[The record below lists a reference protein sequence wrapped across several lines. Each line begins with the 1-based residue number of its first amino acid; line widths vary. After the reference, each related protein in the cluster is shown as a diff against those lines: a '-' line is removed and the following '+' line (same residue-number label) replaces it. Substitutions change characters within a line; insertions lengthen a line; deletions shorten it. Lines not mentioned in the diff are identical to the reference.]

1 MSTPPFVGGTAGIPD
16 NRVMMGGGSPVA
28 PPPSLIGTSPLPA
41 DKALELQIKAMQSQ
55 MKMIDFQ
62 IKALKKQSHGKDKK
76 KAALANVKIKALEA
90 KKAGLQT
97 GITTKQ
103 NKVYELRGEY
113 EKLLTGENRDA
124 FMAINALFS
133 DYGLGSLA
141 GKIFEFV
148 KNGYSADTISILLQ
162 DTDEYKKRFAAN
174 EARRKAGISVLSPAE
189 YLAVENSY
197 RQIMRQSG
205 LPIGFYDTNDDF
217 TNFISGDMSPTELQ
231 SRVELA
237 TQATAL
243 ANPEYKRA
251 LKQMGLSDG
260 ELTAYFLDPNRALPF
275 IQKTA
280 ATAAIGAEALQ
291 RGFSFD
297 QQYAENLATQGVSAE
312 QAAQG
317 YAQIGDEFTDLK
329 TLGAIYGGGWTQRQ
343 AEEATFTGG
352 VAANKQRE
360 RLISSEKG
368 QFSGAAG
375 GARQGL
381 AGRGG
386 AR

>member
-1 MSTPPFVGGTAGIPD
+1 MAEFIPTTNVGANPA
-16 NRVMMGGGSPVA
+16 SPEMRLRMEMKV
-28 PPPSLIGTSPLPA
+28 
-41 DKALELQIKAMQSQ
+41 LELQSKRIKR
-55 MKMIDFQ
+55 MIADA
-62 IKALKKQSHGKDKK
+62 KKRLKSKDKK
-76 KAALANVKIKALEA
+76 EVARAKAQIAFQEKRLESNTKAI
-90 KKAGLQT
+90 T
-97 GITTKQ
+97 GKQ
-103 NKVYELRGEY
+103 NKIYEVRGEY
-113 EKLLTGENRDA
+113 EKLLTGEGRDA

-174 EARRKAGISVLSPAE
+174 DARRKAGISVLSPAE

-197 RQIMRQSG
+197 RQIMSQSG
-205 LPIGFYDTNDDF
+205 LPVGFYDSTDDF
-217 TNFISGDMSPTELQ
+217 TKFISGDMSPTELQ
-231 SRVELA
+231 SRVEMA

-243 ANPEYKRA
+243 ANPEYKQA

-260 ELTAYFLDPNRALPF
+260 DLTAYFLDQKRALPF

-291 RGFSFD
+291 RGFAFD
-297 QQYAENLATQGVSAE
+297 QQYAENLATQGISAE

-317 YAQIGDEFTDLK
+317 YAQIGDEFSDLK

-343 AEEATFTGG
+343 AEESTFTGG
-352 VAANKQRE
+352 TGAGKQRE
-360 RLISSEKG
+360 RLVSQEKG
-368 QFSGAAG
+368 AFSGAAG
-375 GARQGL
+375 GARSGL

>member
-1 MSTPPFVGGTAGIPD
+1 MTTPT
-16 NRVMMGGGSPVA
+16 NM
-28 PPPSLIGTSPLPA
+28 IGTVNP
-41 DKALELQIKAMQSQ
+41 E
-55 MKMIDFQ
+55 
-62 IKALKKQSHGKDKK
+62 
-76 KAALANVKIKALEA
+76 AALALQVKALQEQQ
-90 KKAGLQT
+90 KALQKQVEGLRTKVKGKPGKGPAGAANMARMKAQLALLEKRLT
-97 GITTKQ
+97 DTVKNLNTKQ
-103 NKVYELRGEY
+103 NSLYEMRGEY

-124 FMAINALFS
+124 FMAINSLFGN
-133 DYGLGSLA
+133 YGLESLA

-197 RQIMRQSG
+197 RQIFRQSG
-205 LPIGFYDTNDDF
+205 LPEGFYDSNDDF
-217 TNFISGDMSPTELQ
+217 TKFISGDMSPTELQ

-243 ANPEYKRA
+243 ANPQYKAA

-260 ELTAYFLDPNRALPF
+260 ELTAYFLDQKKALPF

-291 RGFSFD
+291 RGFAFD

-312 QAAQG
+312 QASQG
-317 YAQIGDEFTDLK
+317 YAQIGDEFSDLK
-329 TLGAIYGGGWTQRQ
+329 TLSAIYGGGWSQRQ

-352 VAANKQRE
+352 TPANQQRAK
-360 RLISSEKG
+360 LIGAEKG
-368 QFSGAAG
+368 QFSGTAG
-375 GARQGL
+375 SARAGL